1 MKLTMTFGIVAL
13 AGLCTTTITAARV
26 PTPAPTANTAARYTA
41 DDNMTP
47 YRNMATE
54 ALKAFKA
61 HDLATARKRAKDLET
76 MWDKN
81 EKKLEKESPEV
92 WKQIDQA
99 MDDFIKPLSGKSPD
113 ADKVQS
119 TYDTFIAKL
128 KLAVKGG
135 VS

>member
-1 MKLTMTFGIVAL
+1 MKSAMRIAIVAV
-13 AGLCTTTITAARV
+13 AGLCATTITAARE
-26 PTPAPTANTAARYTA
+26 TTGAAPARTRLSVR

-54 ALKAFKA
+54 VLKAFKA

-81 EKKLEKESPEV
+81 EKKLEKDSPEV

-99 MDDFIKPLSGKSPD
+99 MDEFIKPLSAKAPD

-119 TYDTFIAKL
+119 TYDAFIAKL
-128 KLAVKGG
+128 KLAVKGS
-135 VS
+135 VSQ

>member
-1 MKLTMTFGIVAL
+1 
-13 AGLCTTTITAARV
+13 
-26 PTPAPTANTAARYTA
+26 
-41 DDNMTP
+41 
-47 YRNMATE
+47 
-54 ALKAFKA
+54 
-61 HDLATARKRAKDLET
+61 

>member
-1 MKLTMTFGIVAL
+1 MKSAMRIAIVAV
-13 AGLCTTTITAARV
+13 AGLCATTITAARE
-26 PTPAPTANTAARYTA
+26 TTGAAPARTGLSVR

-54 ALKAFKA
+54 VLKAFKA

-81 EKKLEKESPEV
+81 EKKLEKDSPEV

-99 MDDFIKPLSGKSPD
+99 MDEFIKPLSAKAPD

-119 TYDTFIAKL
+119 TYDAFIAKL
-128 KLAVKGG
+128 KLAVKGS
-135 VS
+135 VSQ